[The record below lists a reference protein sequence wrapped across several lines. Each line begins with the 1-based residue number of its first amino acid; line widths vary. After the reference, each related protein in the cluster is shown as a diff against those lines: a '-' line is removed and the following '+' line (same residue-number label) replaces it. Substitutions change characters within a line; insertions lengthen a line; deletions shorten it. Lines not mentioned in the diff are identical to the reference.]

1 MTRQIQNQRLAAGK
15 KNSSQHFSPAQ
26 TSEQQRAQWEVS
38 GFSGHRASAL
48 TASDTQAKKKLIA
61 TVVISEIEL
70 SSGKYATKQF
80 SSRNKNAFFGL
91 LKWPETREKRSR
103 P

>member
-15 KNSSQHFSPAQ
+15 KNSSHHFFPAQ
-26 TSEQQRAQWEVS
+26 TSEQQRAKWEVR
-38 GFSGHRASAL
+38 GFLGHRASAL

-70 SSGKYATKQF
+70 CSGKYDSKQL
-80 SSRNKNAFFGL
+80 SNRNKNALFGL

>member
-61 TVVISEIEL
+61 TVVVSEIEL
-70 SSGKYATKQF
+70 CRGKYATKQF
-80 SSRNKNAFFGL
+80 SNRNKNALFGPL
-91 LKWPETREKRSR
+91 EWPETREKRSR

>member
-1 MTRQIQNQRLAAGK
+1 MTREIRDQRLAAGK
-15 KNSSQHFSPAQ
+15 KNSSDHFSPAQ
-26 TSEQQRAQWEVS
+26 TSEQQRAQREVS

-70 SSGKYATKQF
+70 SSRKYATKQF

>member
-15 KNSSQHFSPAQ
+15 KNSSHHFFPAQ
-26 TSEQQRAQWEVS
+26 TSEQQRVKWEVL

-61 TVVISEIEL
+61 TLVISEIEL
-70 SSGKYATKQF
+70 CARNNATKQF
-80 SSRNKNAFFGL
+80 SNRNKNALFDPL
-91 LKWPETREKRSR
+91 DWPETREKRSR

>member
-15 KNSSQHFSPAQ
+15 KNSSHHFFPAQ
-26 TSEQQRAQWEVS
+26 TSEQQRAQWEVR

-61 TVVISEIEL
+61 TVSEIEL
-70 SSGKYATKQF
+70 CTRNNATKQF
-80 SSRNKNAFFGL
+80 SNRNKNAFFGL
-91 LKWPETREKRSR
+91 LKWPATPEKRSR

>member
-15 KNSSQHFSPAQ
+15 KNSSHHFFPAQ
-26 TSEQQRAQWEVS
+26 TSEQQRAKWEMRS
-38 GFSGHRASAL
+38 FSGHRASAL

-70 SSGKYATKQF
+70 CTRNNATKQF
-80 SSRNKNAFFGL
+80 SNRNKNAFFGL

>member
-15 KNSSQHFSPAQ
+15 KNSSRHFFPAQ
-26 TSEQQRAQWEVS
+26 TSEQQRAKWEVR
-38 GFSGHRASAL
+38 GFLGHRASAL
-48 TASDTQAKKKLIA
+48 TASDTQAKKELIA

-70 SSGKYATKQF
+70 CSGKYATKQF
-80 SSRNKNAFFGL
+80 SNRNKNALFGF